1 MLDPQKAADAAW
13 LAISAFSAGELPQG
27 PMSSSS
33 ELVKSIL
40 SSPDVVA
47 DVRLGCATVSFHPL
61 PVSLDIHEEDYQVVN
76 FIALAIQGI
85 AAKFEGLQDPGQSC
99 RLFQGYT
106 IDNFDG

>member
-1 MLDPQKAADAAW
+1 MHLV
-13 LAISAFSAGELPQG
+13 LGNSHR
-27 PMSSSS
+27 SSS
-33 ELVKSIL
+33 ELVRSIL

-85 AAKFEGLQDPGQSC
+85 AAKFEGLQEIPASPVAFFRATPSITLMDRIPNWASTKFSLIHC
-99 RLFQGYT
+99 P
-106 IDNFDG
+106 